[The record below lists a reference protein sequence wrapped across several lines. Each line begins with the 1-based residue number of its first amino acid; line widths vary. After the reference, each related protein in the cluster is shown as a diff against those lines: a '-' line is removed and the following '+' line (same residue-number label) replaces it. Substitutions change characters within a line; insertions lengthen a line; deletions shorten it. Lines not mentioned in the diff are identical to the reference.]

1 MLTTGEGGRTDGT
14 FVVASHDELVVGR
27 AKENMTAL
35 FFVFSASASDLRSR
49 FQCVGCDALG
59 WEATTIRT
67 AWVVLLTY
75 HRFQCGSRNCINILP
90 SYTRP
95 QTICQLHRQW
105 VVSIFESIGADWGLL
120 SPPSAHSHASHRA
133 DVNTTY
139 LPTTFIYILTNLT
152 LLSFWIP
159 KQHQFEKVT

>member
-1 MLTTGEGGRTDGT
+1 MLTTGEGSRTDET

-90 SYTRP
+90 SYARP
-95 QTICQLHRQW
+95 QTICQLLTPSMGGVDIR
-105 VVSIFESIGADWGLL
+105 VDWH
-120 SPPSAHSHASHRA
+120 SAHSHASHRA
-133 DVNTTY
+133 DVNATY
-139 LPTTFIYILTNLT
+139 LPTTFIY
-152 LLSFWIP
+152 
-159 KQHQFEKVT
+159 